1 MTKEKNKIQKKKT
14 NIVNNTRKQER
25 DKNVINT
32 VNDRRKR
39 NKEDRKCNEYRK

>member
-39 NKEDRKCNEYRK
+39 NKEERKRNEHRE